1 MESLLFSILPGIIIG
16 LFALSF
22 FLFVGLLVPTI
33 CFFMMRNDEKR
44 SGVSTLSGKSA
55 VVFTLINKTA
65 WIAFIGLTL
74 ILLTFVLP
82 ESRDYDPE
90 TDQMIETGTDF
101 TTLRIGFVLM
111 LVGIASTFFL
121 STVWNRWSQ
130 QQVALPYSNMFVK
143 CFSGLNVFFLLSSI
157 LGLVTLLAI
166 TIMELMFN
174 EHSRWETIKEP
185 FKIGVVLLISCV
197 VFLVCNLR
205 VYSKSSDAVV
215 PFVKSPETKET

>member
-1 MESLLFSILPGIIIG
+1 MEQLLFSVLPAAVTG
-16 LFALSF
+16 LVAFSF

-55 VVFTLINKTA
+55 VVFTLINQTA
-65 WIAFIGLTL
+65 WIAFIGFTM

-82 ESRDYDPE
+82 ESREWDPE
-90 TDQMIETGTDF
+90 SGEMIETGTDF

-111 LVGIASTFFL
+111 IVGIASTFFL
-121 STVWNRWSQ
+121 STIWNRWSQ
-130 QQVALPYSNMFVK
+130 QQVALPSSNMFVK
-143 CFSGLNVFFLLSSI
+143 CYSGLNVFILLSSV
-157 LGLVTLLAI
+157 LGLVTFLAMM
-166 TIMELMFN
+166 IMELMFGDA
-174 EHSRWETIKEP
+174 EWDMVKEP
-185 FKIGVVLLISCV
+185 FKISVVLLISCV

-215 PFVKSPETKET
+215 PFAKTSETREV

>member
-1 MESLLFSILPGIIIG
+1 MEQLLFSVLPGVVTG
-16 LFALSF
+16 LFAFSF
-22 FLFVGLLVPTI
+22 FLIVGLLVPTI

-44 SGVSTLSGKSA
+44 SGVSTASGKSA

-82 ESRDYDPE
+82 ESKEFDQE
-90 TDQMIETGTDF
+90 TGELVDAGTDF

-121 STVWNRWSQ
+121 STIWNRWSQ
-130 QQVALPYSNMFVK
+130 QQVALPSSNMFVK
-143 CFSGLNVFFLLSSI
+143 CYSGLNVFFLLSSV
-157 LGLVTLLAI
+157 LGLVTFLAI
-166 TIMELMFN
+166 AIMELMFG
-174 EHSRWETIKEP
+174 EAEWDMVKEP

-215 PFVKSPETKET
+215 PFAKTSETREV

>member
-1 MESLLFSILPGIIIG
+1 MPGVVTS
-16 LFALSF
+16 LFAFSF
-22 FLFVGLLVPTI
+22 FLIVGLLVPTI

-44 SGVSTLSGKSA
+44 SGVSTSSGKSA

-82 ESRDYDPE
+82 ESKEFDRE
-90 TDQMIETGTDF
+90 TGELVDAGTDF
-101 TTLRIGFVLM
+101 TSLRIGFVLM

-121 STVWNRWSQ
+121 STIWNRWSQ
-130 QQVALPYSNMFVK
+130 QQVALPSSNMFVK
-143 CFSGLNVFFLLSSI
+143 CYSGLNVFILLSSV
-157 LGLVTLLAI
+157 LGIVTFLAI
-166 TIMELMFN
+166 MIMELMFG
-174 EHSRWETIKEP
+174 EAEWKMVKEP

-197 VFLVCNLR
+197 AFLVCNLR

-215 PFVKSPETKET
+215 PFAKSPETNET

>member
-1 MESLLFSILPGIIIG
+1 MPGVVTG
-16 LFALSF
+16 LFAFSF
-22 FLFVGLLVPTI
+22 FLIVGLLVPTI

-44 SGVSTLSGKSA
+44 SGVSASSGKSA

-82 ESRDYDPE
+82 ESKEFDRE
-90 TDQMIETGTDF
+90 TGELVDAGTDF

-121 STVWNRWSQ
+121 STIWNRWSQ

-143 CFSGLNVFFLLSSI
+143 CYSGLNVFFLLSSV
-157 LGLVTLLAI
+157 LGLVTFLAI
-166 TIMELMFN
+166 AIMELMFN
-174 EHSRWETIKEP
+174 EDVLWKMIKEP
-185 FKIGVVLLISCV
+185 FKIGVVALISCV

-215 PFVKSPETKET
+215 PFAKSPETNET

>member
-1 MESLLFSILPGIIIG
+1 MSPLFFIAPIIAGILS
-16 LFALSF
+16 SF
-22 FLFVGLLVPTI
+22 FFLALLVTPI

-44 SGVSTLSGKSA
+44 SGISTFSGKSA
-55 VVFTLINKTA
+55 ILFTLINKTA
-65 WIAFIGLTL
+65 WIAFIGLTM

-82 ESRDYDPE
+82 ESSRWDPE
-90 TDQMIETGTDF
+90 TGERIETGTDF

-121 STVWNRWSQ
+121 FTIWNRWSQ
-130 QQVALPYSNMFVK
+130 QQVALPSSNMFVK
-143 CFSGLNVFFLLSSI
+143 CYSGLNVFFLLASV

-166 TIMELMFN
+166 AIMELMFGDA
-174 EHSRWETIKEP
+174 EWRMVKEP

-205 VYSKSSDAVV
+205 IYSKSSDAVV
-215 PFVKSPETKET
+215 PFVKSPETNET